1 MPFIDVN
8 ASCPISEEQEAKL
21 KTGLGRAISLIPGK
35 NESHLMLHF
44 AGGCHMWYAG
54 SQEGPTVMIEA
65 AIYGHTT
72 GDAVNAFGQEAVEL
86 CREVLGAKNVYFKME
101 QTEDWAF

>member
-1 MPFIDVN
+1 MPFIDVK
-8 ASCPISEEQEAKL
+8 AGCPISQEQETQL
-21 KTGLGRAISLIPGK
+21 KTKLGQAIALIPGK
-35 NESHLMLHF
+35 SESSLMLRF
-44 AGGCHMWYAG
+44 TENCRMWYAG
-54 SQEGPTVMIEA
+54 SQEGPTVMIET

-72 GDAVNAFGQEAVEL
+72 QEAVSAFGRAAVGI